1 MTTLIAPRSGVH
13 PGFRTIGTTRF
24 PIEAPA
30 SDVVAI
36 VLAGSYHSTD
46 STFLGSLPRPLVP
59 VAQVPVIGYVLRWLR
74 EADVVRATI
83 CANSGSR
90 AIESCVGDGTN
101 LSMQLDYMEDAT
113 PRGPAGC
120 ARDAAMQHTAET
132 FVVVDGTVIPDF
144 DLRELLAAHRSSGA
158 TVTAVVHD
166 STGGNG
172 EHRARSVS
180 PAGIYA
186 FSRDAFD
193 ALSPHGF
200 QDIKEHLI
208 PALRRQR
215 QRVMAFQSP
224 QFCPR
229 VLNAET
235 YLAVNHW
242 TIERIPTH
250 PNIFERWGP
259 FAVSGEVAAHATANV
274 HSTARLVGPVILGE
288 GVSIGANA
296 VIVGPTSIGAR
307 TQVGA
312 GALVCRSVLWSA
324 SDVGEGA
331 FVDASVIGDS
341 FIIPAHAAIHGE
353 VKMNRL
359 KSDPRPW
366 FVVPVVPPLQPAPAS
381 APGPVAGLAFP

>member
-1 MTTLIAPRSGVH
+1 MKTLIVPHSGVH

-74 EADVVRATI
+74 EADVARATI

-144 DLRELLAAHRSSGA
+144 DLRLLLATHRSSGA

-166 STGGNG
+166 SAGSNG
-172 EHRARSVS
+172 EHRAKSVS

-208 PALRRQR
+208 PALRRR
-215 QRVMAFQSP
+215 AARHNSIRRSSV
-224 QFCPR
+224 R
-229 VLNAET
+229 VLNARRARGEPLDHRADFT
-235 YLAVNHW
+235 REHQRTL
-242 TIERIPTH
+242 
-250 PNIFERWGP
+250 GP
-259 FAVSGEVAAHATANV
+259 FAVAVRLPRTASV
-274 HSTARLVGPVILGE
+274 HSTARLIGPVILGE
-288 GVSIGANA
+288 R
-296 VIVGPTSIGAR
+296 VGITPSSSDPRASDRGP
-307 TQVGA
+307 VGA
-312 GALVCRSVLWSA
+312 GALFPARCCGAPATSA
-324 SDVGEGA
+324 KTPSSCVGDRRRL
-331 FVDASVIGDS
+331 V
-341 FIIPAHAAIHGE
+341 IPAQCHHGE
-353 VKMNRL
+353 SR
-359 KSDPRPW
+359 
-366 FVVPVVPPLQPAPAS
+366 
-381 APGPVAGLAFP
+381 